1 MLAVVAV
8 LLYGWDLFLEA
19 AWIFRLVDADAD
31 AVADTVAVAV
41 ADADALRVP
50 LRLEL

>member
-31 AVADTVAVAV
+31 AVADAVAV